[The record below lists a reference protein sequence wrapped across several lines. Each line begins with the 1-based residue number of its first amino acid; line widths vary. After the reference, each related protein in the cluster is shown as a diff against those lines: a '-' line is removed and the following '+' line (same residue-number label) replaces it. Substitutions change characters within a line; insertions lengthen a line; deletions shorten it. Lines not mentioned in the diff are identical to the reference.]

1 MKQKTEYVVTLTS
14 GESLGSL
21 TKREADKMIRDTPSK
36 IIGVEKKVWRGE
48 DGWFD
53 LWAEDSYWVNPD
65 APEPVVK
72 RLSTVHWRDR
82 V

>member
-36 IIGVEKKVWRGE
+36 VIGVEKKVWRGE

-53 LWAEDSYWVNPD
+53 LWAEDSYWVNTN
-65 APEPVVK
+65 APEPQPVK
-72 RLSTVHWRDR
+72 KQRRI
-82 V
+82 

>member
-1 MKQKTEYVVTLTS
+1 MKQKTEYVVTLITD
-14 GESLGSL
+14 ESLGSL

-36 IIGVEKKVWRGE
+36 IRGVEKKVWRGE

-53 LWAEDSYWVNPD
+53 LWAEDSYWVNPN

-72 RLSTVHWRDR
+72 KFSTVHWRDR
-82 V
+82 I

>member
-36 IIGVEKKVWRGE
+36 VIGVEKKVWRGE

-65 APEPVVK
+65 APEPQITWK
-72 RLSTVHWRDR
+72 KQRRI
-82 V
+82 